1 MLLQALKPR
10 IRLNRY
16 IDILVTN
23 VITKH
28 AIDIIIVEYLK
39 LYYLKC
45 IVSTMNKVYRPL
57 GVMNVGMLR
66 QRLDKLYY
74 IRVPVS

>member
-1 MLLQALKPR
+1 MKPR

>member
-1 MLLQALKPR
+1 MKPR

-57 GVMNVGMLR
+57 GVMNVVMLR